1 MAAEPISPLQVIQH
15 KELDLSRRVEE
26 ARRQAEAKIQ
36 AAREEARQII
46 AQADQEGRAE
56 ADTIYQRGIEAA
68 RSEAETVVA
77 AAHQEADALRRQAT
91 ARLDDAAMHIV
102 DIVLPTQASPG

>member
-26 ARRQAEAKIQ
+26 ARRQAEARIQ

-46 AQADQEGRAE
+46 AQADQVGRAE
-56 ADTIYQRGIEAA
+56 ADAFYQRGIEAA
-68 RSEAETVVA
+68 RREAETVVA
-77 AAHQEADALRRQAT
+77 AAHREADALRRQAT
-91 ARLDDAAMHIV
+91 AGLDDAARHIV
-102 DIVLPTQASPG
+102 DIVVPAEASPG